1 MPGQGEGWSVG
12 QKTTWLIENSVVEL
26 AGGRLLM
33 FFRTSTG
40 FAYAATSEDK
50 GMTWTEPAST
60 GIDTPDSKTQL
71 VQLMGPQHSKVF
83 VVRAPI
89 TQTQNSQR

>member
-1 MPGQGEGWSVG
+1 VPGQGEGWSVG

-40 FAYAATSEDK
+40 FAYAATSDDK